1 MVINNKHKYYILG
14 ISVLLYILALFNT
27 LYVADAQA
35 SADIHIRYA
44 YDVTCL
50 NFFIGGIIMIPYDIV
65 FLLNGKVNFTLL
77 WFSNITYFYILSLW
91 VKQRRMKTLFILV
104 VLSITMIISFYF
116 CHDSII
122 GRDENI
128 IYNIGDKG
136 IGYYLWLISYF
147 IILFGMLWYK
157 ED

>member
-1 MVINNKHKYYILG
+1 
-14 ISVLLYILALFNT
+14 
-27 LYVADAQA
+27 
-35 SADIHIRYA
+35 
-44 YDVTCL
+44 
-50 NFFIGGIIMIPYDIV
+50 MIPYDIV

-77 WFSNITYFYILSLW
+77 WISNITYFYILSLW

-147 IILFGMLWYK
+147 IIFFGMLCYK